1 MLEAITMSTWL
12 EIGVSEHFLDPVVLT
27 HSDCFH
33 ERWDHFVCKEV
44 RILLYTMCR
53 KCKLMFDM
61 TMPCSPDRC
70 EVVLLHPLV
79 VKSSVDKAALIFSCS
94 IHDRDGVVLTSRKYG
109 REGGSSKPGRT
120 S

>member
-44 RILLYTMCR
+44 RILL
-53 KCKLMFDM
+53 
-61 TMPCSPDRC
+61 
-70 EVVLLHPLV
+70 
-79 VKSSVDKAALIFSCS
+79 
-94 IHDRDGVVLTSRKYG
+94 
-109 REGGSSKPGRT
+109 
-120 S
+120 